1 MWDQHSFV
9 TDNSNDIS
17 TAAAANDF
25 VLAGPASLASFTV
38 LLSDDEVNDN
48 GVLNSFGNTLGW
60 AIYSNNG
67 GEPGTLLY
75 SGQGVPVLTDT
86 LAQDDF
92 GADLV
97 SATLSFGQSIRL
109 DAGTYWL
116 ALHEGYWGSVFD
128 GTEIWWQW
136 TAQVG
141 APPMGGTPESG
152 PSDWNP
158 ISGLDGALSIQATS
172 VWDHGDFVT
181 NHSEDISTQAVA
193 NDFFLDGPRTI
204 DSITVPLSDEFVNNN
219 GVLDAFSGTLGW
231 AIYANAGSEPGTLLF
246 SGQGTPVLTDTFR
259 TSPAPTS

>member
-48 GVLNSFGNTLGW
+48 GVLDSFGNTLGW

-116 ALHEGYWGSVFD
+116 ALHEGFWGSVFD

-152 PSDWNP
+152 PR
-158 ISGLDGALSIQATS
+158 ATS
-172 VWDHGDFVT
+172 
-181 NHSEDISTQAVA
+181 
-193 NDFFLDGPRTI
+193 P
-204 DSITVPLSDEFVNNN
+204 
-219 GVLDAFSGTLGW
+219 
-231 AIYANAGSEPGTLLF
+231 
-246 SGQGTPVLTDTFR
+246 TPQ
-259 TSPAPTS
+259 P